1 MAAVSTANDV
11 PPYQVATLL
20 NDFFGGYS
28 KKPPSA
34 ASERRGEIYVG
45 TSNGELFRFLLQP
58 DGPEKLESYCRGERP
73 IDTIVLVPSISRALV
88 QSDRQVHFYILP
100 SLEPHSVKPVRN
112 VITFAVDEQ
121 QVRRPPPSLNAA
133 LGYTA
138 VPDPVDLCAIK
149 RNGIA
154 MFSLKDRLFYS
165 REIPLPQGTNAVLA
179 RRTGRYVCFADHEN
193 YNIIDLEEAQL
204 FPILPISQAPPE
216 STLKIKP
223 HITVISDNEFLI
235 LSWTGASTLGL
246 FITGN
251 GDPVRG
257 TLQWSSYP
265 LGISLDY
272 PYITTLLPDGTI
284 EVHSVESQSIIQVI
298 GPPGPSRPTSPSSPS
313 VCGYQVPSSQRAEHM
328 KKVPVKLLRKP
339 PSPTA

>member
-1 MAAVSTANDV
+1 M
-11 PPYQVATLL
+11 
-20 NDFFGGYS
+20 
-28 KKPPSA
+28 
-34 ASERRGEIYVG
+34 G

-58 DGPEKLESYCRGERP
+58 DGPEKLESYVIVSRQIVPGERP
-73 IDTIVLVPSISRALV
+73 IDSIVLVPSISRALV
-88 QSDRQVHFYILP
+88 QSDRQVHFYTLP
-100 SLEPHSVKPVRN
+100 SLEPHSVKPIRN

-121 QVRRPPPSLNAA
+121 QVRRPPPSLNSA
-133 LGYTA
+133 LGYTT

-298 GPPGPSRPTSPSSPS
+298 GPPGPSRPTSPSSPRSGAIAPSEAGTNTSQRLAMVAS

-339 PSPTA
+339 PSPIA